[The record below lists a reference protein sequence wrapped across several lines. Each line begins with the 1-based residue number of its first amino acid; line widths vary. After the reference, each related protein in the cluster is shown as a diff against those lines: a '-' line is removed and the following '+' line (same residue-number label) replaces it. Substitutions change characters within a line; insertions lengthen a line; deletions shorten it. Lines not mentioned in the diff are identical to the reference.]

1 MTKRGNIR
9 KFGRPRDQRAAFI
22 RSLEN
27 SLISKGRITTTE
39 ARAKTIRTS
48 VEKLITIAKKA
59 DSVLAR
65 RLLVKHV
72 NTGSV
77 KKLVTEIGPTFK
89 DRKGGYTRIMH
100 LPPRISDGARMVIIE
115 FVS

>member
-1 MTKRGNIR
+1 MTKRGNKR
-9 KFGRPRDQRAAFI
+9 KFGRPRDQRAAFV

-39 ARAKTIRTS
+39 ARAKTLRTE
-48 VEKLITIAKKA
+48 VE
-59 DSVLAR
+59 
-65 RLLVKHV
+65 
-72 NTGSV
+72 
-77 KKLVTEIGPTFK
+77 KLVTEIGPSFK

-100 LPPRISDGARMVIIE
+100 LPPRVSDGARMVIIE

>member
-1 MTKRGNIR
+1 MTKRGNKR
-9 KFGRPRDQRAAFI
+9 KFGRPRDQRAAFV

-39 ARAKTIRTS
+39 ARAKTLRTE
-48 VEKLITIAKKA
+48 VEKLVTIAKKG
-59 DSVLAR
+59 DSVAAR
-65 RLLVKHV
+65 RLLVKRV
-72 NTGSV
+72 NAPSA
-77 KKLVTEIGPTFK
+77 KKLVTEIGPSFK

-100 LPPRISDGARMVIIE
+100 LPPRVSDGARMVIIE